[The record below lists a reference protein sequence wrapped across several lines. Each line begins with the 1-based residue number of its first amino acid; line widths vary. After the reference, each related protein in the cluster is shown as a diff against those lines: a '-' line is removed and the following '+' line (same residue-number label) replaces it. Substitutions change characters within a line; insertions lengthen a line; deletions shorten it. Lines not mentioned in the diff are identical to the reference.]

1 MAEEPVVYEPP
12 VDALDDT
19 NPSLSMQAVQLNEQ
33 DIPPRR
39 RAAGAFSLLAAAGL
53 TLASVFILVA
63 PSATP
68 PAPSPIAATFTPLPT
83 DVAPTRIPSVNAR
96 PLVEEAEP
104 LLPTLSV
111 DGAALLLSTP
121 PVPVE
126 SSPSGQIVRNPWD
139 PFTIIPDRPRSE
151 VETYTVVEGDTIFD
165 IAERFGLKPET
176 VVWCNDNRI
185 IHGLRPGMEINISPV
200 DGVCYRVIG
209 DVNTVAQIAAQYSV
223 TDFYAVIDADYNT
236 LSGVTPDTVLPSGTF
251 VVVPGGQREQISWNP
266 PVEREAGSGGSSSA
280 GGWISFASGE
290 AGSCGRQPNDIGGT
304 LWSNPLSSYTWVRG
318 FTSWHTGVDLS
329 ASVGAPVHAANSGR
343 VIFAGW
349 NSWGYG
355 YTVVLA
361 TGPFTTLYGHLSA
374 IYVSCGQVISAGDV
388 IAGVGSSGDSSG
400 PHLHFEIRYL
410 DVPSDPTATIAF

>member
-1 MAEEPVVYEPP
+1 MTEEPIIHEPP
-12 VDALDDT
+12 VDPLEDT
-19 NPSLSMQAVQLNEQ
+19 NPSLSMRAVQLEEQ
-33 DIPPRR
+33 TMSPGRR
-39 RAAGAFSLLAAAGL
+39 TAGALSLLAAAGL
-53 TLASVFILVA
+53 TLASVFMLAA
-63 PSATP
+63 PSSTP
-68 PAPSPIAATFTPLPT
+68 SVPGPVAVTFTPLPT
-83 DVAPTRIPSVNAR
+83 DVQPTSIPSVSLT
-96 PLVEEAEP
+96 PVLISSDP

-111 DGAALLLSTP
+111 DVAALLLSTP

-126 SSPSGQIVRNPWD
+126 SSPSGQIARNPWD
-139 PFTIIPDRPRSE
+139 PFTTIPDRPRNE
-151 VETYTVVEGDTIFD
+151 VETYIVVEGDTIFN

-185 IHGLRPGMEINISPV
+185 IHGLRPGMEINIPPV

-209 DVNTVAQIAAQYSV
+209 DVNTVAQIASQYTV
-223 TDFYAVIDADYNT
+223 TDFYAVIDAEYNN
-236 LSGVTPDTVLPSGTF
+236 LYGVTPETALPSGTF
-251 VVVPGGQREQISWNP
+251 VVVPGGQREQISWTP
-266 PVEREAGSGGSSSA
+266 RVEREEGGGGGGSGA
-280 GGWISFASGE
+280 GWISFAVGE

-304 LWSNPLSSYTWVRG
+304 VWSNPLSNYTFVRG
-318 FTSWHTGVDLS
+318 FASWHTGVDLS

-361 TGPFTTLYGHLSA
+361 TGPFTTLYGHLVEE
-374 IYVSCGQVISAGDV
+374 YVSCGQVVSAGDV

-410 DVPSDPTATIAF
+410 DVPSDPTATIGF